1 MKTFITFAVLLVAS
15 LAVSAEDGVCHNHIT
30 QACSQGV
37 GGECFYFEWV
47 FKVTHLYFSL
57 YSTGGPT
64 ECNSRFG
71 GISKSESN
79 LNAFLKKKLAT
90 SYDYMLL
97 QTHFDSYQKNRPGF
111 KKLFNGLSDQAWD
124 ETVALIKHVT
134 KRGGVVDF
142 AGFGRENLSAIGGKT
157 LEVDELHALA
167 LALDSEKQLGNDAIK
182 VHQHASHMNH
192 KDDGDWYDPELTQF
206 MEEKFLENQATTIRK
221 LSGYAN
227 DLKKLMSINDPSLN
241 VYLFDEYL
249 AKQ

>member
-1 MKTFITFAVLLVAS
+1 MQIS
-15 LAVSAEDGVCHNHIT
+15 DG
-30 QACSQGV
+30 Q
-37 GGECFYFEWV
+37 
-47 FKVTHLYFSL
+47 
-57 YSTGGPT
+57 T

-71 GISKSESN
+71 GISKSEGN

-111 KKLFNGLSDQAWD
+111 KKLFNGLSDQSWD

-142 AGFGRENLSAIGGKT
+142 SGFGREQLSAIGGKK

-167 LALDSEKQLGNDAIK
+167 IALDSEKQLGNDAIK

-206 MEEKFLENQATTIRK
+206 MEEKFLEKQASTIRT

-227 DLKKLMSINDPSLN
+227 DLKRLM
-241 VYLFDEYL
+241 
-249 AKQ
+249 

>member
-1 MKTFITFAVLLVAS
+1 MKTFIAFAVLFVAS
-15 LAVSAEDGVCHNHIT
+15 WAAAEEEVCYNHVV

-37 GGECFYFEWV
+37 AGV
-47 FKVTHLYFSL
+47 S
-57 YSTGGPT
+57 
-64 ECNSRFG
+64 ECNSKFG
-71 GISKSESN
+71 GISNSEEN
-79 LNAFLKKKLAT
+79 LNSFLKKKLAT

-111 KKLFNGLSDQAWD
+111 KKLFNGLSDQSWD
-124 ETVALIKHVT
+124 ETVTLIKHVT
-134 KRGGVVDF
+134 KRGGTIDF
-142 AGFGRENLSAIGGKT
+142 SGVGTRQLSAIGGKK
-157 LEVDELHALA
+157 LEVDELYALA

-192 KDDGDWYDPELTQF
+192 KDDKAGYDPELTQF
-206 MEEKFLENQATTIRK
+206 MEETFLEKQASTIRK

-227 DLKKLMSINDPSLN
+227 DLKKLMQVNDPSLN